1 MNNKE
6 IRTKYIKSLVS
17 DTNNLA
23 SILKESTNESLS
35 SLLDES
41 VSRNMR
47 RMIAES
53 FDNSYE
59 EEEVDP
65 NESEFD
71 ENPEENDVDININ
84 NEEDVDTNINNEEEA
99 DQNSFEQPEEGQE
112 NEEGEE
118 ANEEENVWDNM
129 SDYQD
134 ADGEYDLRGM
144 DINKVLEILQNM
156 DPNDGV
162 RIVKNNDNTATVE
175 PEGEGEEFTINIE
188 DDETESDDFDFE
200 GENEDFDQDND
211 FDFNDV
217 TMGEIHSISIDD
229 DGEEESDD
237 DVVFEIETEE
247 DNDEDNNEEEMLNER
262 NTNLGYTTNYQKK
275 TAMTM
280 PHDKGAGEGDSRFDA
295 GAPTGD
301 GKRWVGKK
309 GANGGNPYTKSVNE
323 NETIFEVELNDEQE
337 MCEGASTITRNNA
350 YTNSVGRKQV
360 HNPEQDDKVRN
371 SHREGGV
378 KRGTGYG
385 RGNTSE
391 SRMRAIERQAT
402 AIMNENK
409 ELRSIAQDIKK
420 KLEEAVVIN
429 SSLAKVIKLVTENST
444 TRDEK
449 INILNRF
456 NEVRTL
462 NESRN
467 LYKQISNELSN
478 SNNTLK
484 NSNLIATPITE
495 AKSQNNN
502 MIVETNL
509 LNTSSD
515 LQNILDLN
523 KRLMNL

>member
-71 ENPEENDVDININ
+71 ENPEENDVDTNIN
-84 NEEDVDTNINNEEEA
+84 NENDVDTNINNEEEA

-112 NEEGEE
+112 NEKGEE
-118 ANEEENVWDNM
+118 DNEEENVWDDM

-156 DPNDGV
+156 DPNDGI

-211 FDFNDV
+211 FDDE
-217 TMGEIHSISIDD
+217 TMEEIDSITIDD

-280 PHDKGAGEGDSRFDA
+280 PHDKGTGEGDSRFDA

-402 AIMNENK
+402 AIMNENQ
-409 ELRSIAQDIKK
+409 ELRTIAQDIKK

>member
-118 ANEEENVWDNM
+118 ANEEENVWDGM

-162 RIVKNNDNTATVE
+162 RIVKNDDNTATVE

-211 FDFNDV
+211 FDFNDE
-217 TMGEIHSISIDD
+217 TMGEIDSISIDD

>member
-17 DTNNLA
+17 DTNDLA
-23 SILKESTNESLS
+23 TILKESTQESLS

-41 VSRNMR
+41 VNRNMR
-47 RMIAES
+47 KMIAES

-71 ENPEENDVDININ
+71 ENPEENDVDNNIN
-84 NEEDVDTNINNEEEA
+84 TEEEGETET
-99 DQNSFEQPEEGQE
+99 FEQPEEGLENVESENPEE
-112 NEEGEE
+112 NEED
-118 ANEEENVWDNM
+118 VWDNM
-129 SDYQD
+129 SDLQD

-162 RIVKNNDNTATVE
+162 RIVKNDDNTATVE
-175 PEGEGEEFTINIE
+175 PEGEGEEFVINIE
-188 DDETESDDFDFE
+188 DEDTESDDFEF
-200 GENEDFDQDND
+200 
-211 FDFNDV
+211 
-217 TMGEIHSISIDD
+217 
-229 DGEEESDD
+229 DGEEDGEALDQNDGLDFDDETMSEIDSITFDDDENEGEDD

-247 DNDEDNNEEEMLNER
+247 DNDNDIENEEEEMLNER

-309 GANGGNPYTKSVNE
+309 GANGGNPYTEKVNE
-323 NETIFEVELNDEQE
+323 NETIFEVELNNEQE

-350 YTNSVGRKQV
+350 YTNGVGRKQV
-360 HNPEQDDKVRN
+360 HSPEQDDKVRN

-391 SRMRAIERQAT
+391 SRIKAIERQAT

-409 ELRSIAQDIKK
+409 ELRSIAQEIKK

-456 NEVRTL
+456 NEVKTL

-467 LYKQISNELSN
+467 LYKQISNELSS
-478 SNNTLK
+478 SNNSLK

-495 AKSQNNN
+495 AKSLNNN
-502 MIVETNL
+502 IIVETNL

>member
-23 SILKESTNESLS
+23 SILKESTHESLS

-118 ANEEENVWDNM
+118 ANEEENVWDDM

-156 DPNDGV
+156 DPNDGI

-211 FDFNDV
+211 FDFDDE
-217 TMGEIHSISIDD
+217 TMEEIDFISIDD

-360 HNPEQDDKVRN
+360 HSPEQDDKVRN

>member
-17 DTNNLA
+17 DTNDLA

-71 ENPEENDVDININ
+71 ENPEENDVD
-84 NEEDVDTNINNEEEA
+84 TNINNEEEA

-112 NEEGEE
+112 NEESLENAEE
-118 ANEEENVWDNM
+118 ENAEENVWDDM

-162 RIVKNNDNTATVE
+162 RIVKNDDNTATVE

-211 FDFNDV
+211 FDFDDE
-217 TMGEIHSISIDD
+217 TMGEIDSITIDD
-229 DGEEESDD
+229 DGEEESED

-360 HNPEQDDKVRN
+360 HSPEQDDKVRN

>member
-23 SILKESTNESLS
+23 TILKESTQESLS

-41 VSRNMR
+41 VNRNMR
-47 RMIAES
+47 KMIAES

-71 ENPEENDVDININ
+71 ENPEENDVDN
-84 NEEDVDTNINNEEEA
+84 NINNEEEGETET
-99 DQNSFEQPEEGQE
+99 FEQPEEGLE
-112 NEEGEE
+112 NEESLNPEE
-118 ANEEENVWDNM
+118 NEENVWDNM
-129 SDYQD
+129 SDLQD

-162 RIVKNNDNTATVE
+162 RIVKNDDNTATVE
-175 PEGEGEEFTINIE
+175 PEGEGEEFVINIE
-188 DDETESDDFDFE
+188 DDDTESDDFEF
-200 GENEDFDQDND
+200 
-211 FDFNDV
+211 
-217 TMGEIHSISIDD
+217 
-229 DGEEESDD
+229 DGEEDGEALDQNDGLDFDDETMSEIDSITFDDDENEGDD

-247 DNDEDNNEEEMLNER
+247 DNDNDIENEEEEMLNER

-309 GANGGNPYTKSVNE
+309 GANGGNPYTEKVNE

-350 YTNSVGRKQV
+350 YTNGVGRKQV
-360 HNPEQDDKVRN
+360 HSPEQDDKVRN

-391 SRMRAIERQAT
+391 SRIRAIERQAA

-409 ELRSIAQDIKK
+409 ELRSIAQEIKK

>member
-59 EEEVDP
+59 EEEVNP

-71 ENPEENDVDININ
+71 ENPEEN
-84 NEEDVDTNINNEEEA
+84 DVDTNINNEEEA

-118 ANEEENVWDNM
+118 ANEEENVWDDM

-211 FDFNDV
+211 FDDE
-217 TMGEIHSISIDD
+217 TMGEIDSITIDD

-280 PHDKGAGEGDSRFDA
+280 PHDKGTGEGDSRFDA

-495 AKSQNNN
+495 AKPQNNN

>member
-118 ANEEENVWDNM
+118 ANEEENVWDDM

-211 FDFNDV
+211 FDFDDE
-217 TMGEIHSISIDD
+217 TMEEIDSISIDD
-229 DGEEESDD
+229 DEEESDD

-280 PHDKGAGEGDSRFDA
+280 PHDKGDGEGDSRFDA

-360 HNPEQDDKVRN
+360 HSPEQDDKVRN

>member
-118 ANEEENVWDNM
+118 ANEEENVWDDM

-162 RIVKNNDNTATVE
+162 RIVKNDDNTATVE

-211 FDFNDV
+211 FDFDDE
-217 TMGEIHSISIDD
+217 TMEEIDSISIDD
-229 DGEEESDD
+229 DEEESDD

>member
-23 SILKESTNESLS
+23 TILKESTQESLS

-41 VSRNMR
+41 VNRNMR
-47 RMIAES
+47 KMIAES

-71 ENPEENDVDININ
+71 ENPEENDVDNNI
-84 NEEDVDTNINNEEEA
+84 DNEEEGETEKT
-99 DQNSFEQPEEGQE
+99 EQPEE
-112 NEEGEE
+112 NEED
-118 ANEEENVWDNM
+118 VWDNM
-129 SDYQD
+129 SDLQD

-144 DINKVLEILQNM
+144 DINKVLDILQNM

-162 RIVKNNDNTATVE
+162 RIVKNDDNTATVE
-175 PEGEGEEFTINIE
+175 PEGEGEEFIINIE
-188 DDETESDDFDFE
+188 DDDTESDDFEF
-200 GENEDFDQDND
+200 
-211 FDFNDV
+211 
-217 TMGEIHSISIDD
+217 
-229 DGEEESDD
+229 DGEEDGEALDQNDGLDFDDETMSEIDSITFDDDENEGDD

-247 DNDEDNNEEEMLNER
+247 DNDNDIENEEEEMLNER

-309 GANGGNPYTKSVNE
+309 GANGGNPYTEKVNE

-350 YTNSVGRKQV
+350 YTNGVGRKQV
-360 HNPEQDDKVRN
+360 HSPEQDDKVRN

-391 SRMRAIERQAT
+391 SRIRAIERQAT

-409 ELRSIAQDIKK
+409 DLRSIAQEIKK

-456 NEVRTL
+456 NEVKTL

-478 SNNTLK
+478 SNNSLK

-495 AKSQNNN
+495 AKSLNNN
-502 MIVETNL
+502 IIVETNL

>member
-23 SILKESTNESLS
+23 TILKESTQESLS

-41 VSRNMR
+41 VNRNMR
-47 RMIAES
+47 KMIAES

-71 ENPEENDVDININ
+71 ENPEENDVDNNI
-84 NEEDVDTNINNEEEA
+84 DNEEEGETEKT
-99 DQNSFEQPEEGQE
+99 EQPEE
-112 NEEGEE
+112 NEED
-118 ANEEENVWDNM
+118 VWDNM
-129 SDYQD
+129 SDLQD

-144 DINKVLEILQNM
+144 DINKVLDILQNM

-162 RIVKNNDNTATVE
+162 RIVKNDDNTATVE
-175 PEGEGEEFTINIE
+175 PEGEGEEFIINIE
-188 DDETESDDFDFE
+188 DDDTESDDFEF
-200 GENEDFDQDND
+200 
-211 FDFNDV
+211 
-217 TMGEIHSISIDD
+217 
-229 DGEEESDD
+229 DGEEDGEALDQNDGLDFDDETMSEIDSITFDDDENEGDD

-247 DNDEDNNEEEMLNER
+247 DNDNDIENEEEEMLNER

-309 GANGGNPYTKSVNE
+309 GANGGNPYTEKVNE

-350 YTNSVGRKQV
+350 YTNGVGRKQV
-360 HNPEQDDKVRN
+360 HSPEQDDKVRN

-391 SRMRAIERQAT
+391 SRIKAIERQAT

-409 ELRSIAQDIKK
+409 ELRSIAQEIKK

-456 NEVRTL
+456 NEVKTL

-478 SNNTLK
+478 SNNSLK

-495 AKSQNNN
+495 AKSLNNN
-502 MIVETNL
+502 IIVETNL

>member
-71 ENPEENDVDININ
+71 ENPEENDVD
-84 NEEDVDTNINNEEEA
+84 TNINNEEEA

-112 NEEGEE
+112 NEKGEE
-118 ANEEENVWDNM
+118 DNEEENVWDDM

-156 DPNDGV
+156 DPNDGI

-211 FDFNDV
+211 FDDE
-217 TMGEIHSISIDD
+217 TMEEIDSITIDD

-280 PHDKGAGEGDSRFDA
+280 PHDKGTGEGDSRFDA

-402 AIMNENK
+402 AIMNENQ
-409 ELRSIAQDIKK
+409 ELRTIAQDIKK